1 MKYPYF
7 LVYFSRILW
16 YTCYICFNYK
26 EIKMKILKISVN
38 DTLEMKKPHP
48 CGVHE
53 FTVLRVGSDVRVK
66 CLGCGRDMTVGRE
79 KLEKSIRKVISSEE
93 NNTER

>member
-1 MKYPYF
+1 
-7 LVYFSRILW
+7 
-16 YTCYICFNYK
+16 
-26 EIKMKILKISVN
+26 MKILKISVN